1 MTATNS
7 PGAGSTG
14 AAIRGARMTGAQAPG
29 AQQRT
34 ANVVVA
40 QRPFRQATRA
50 SRSTGRTSAFVSA
63 THAALELHLA
73 RAQSSSMAAS
83 WTRAGGAPCPFTHC
97 TTRGKGAILTR
108 DGGAPCVT
116 TEDVKQTSMRRAG
129 CLASRGV
136 PTLGWRALR
145 LGAQAVNDTTLPR
158 KQKRNNNDNNTS
170 NDRNSNSTSR
180 TNSNSNCSSNSN
192 RERERGDI
200 NNTCMKALQVRDQ
213 RQPQQTTQAQKSS
226 SQ

>member
-1 MTATNS
+1 MCNIRPQARQCCHLHLRPQARMRVRGSPGAGATGAGMTVAGQGAGTTGVGMTATNS
-7 PGAGSTG
+7 PGVGGTG
-14 AAIRGARMTGAQAPG
+14 AAVRGARMTGAQAPG

-34 ANVVVA
+34 ANVVGA

-83 WTRAGGAPCPFTHC
+83 WTRAGGAPCPFTNC

-145 LGAQAVNDTTLPR
+145 LGAQAVTDTTWPR
-158 KQKRNNNDNNTS
+158 
-170 NDRNSNSTSR
+170 
-180 TNSNSNCSSNSN
+180 
-192 RERERGDI
+192 
-200 NNTCMKALQVRDQ
+200 
-213 RQPQQTTQAQKSS
+213 
-226 SQ
+226 

>member
-7 PGAGSTG
+7 PGVGGTG
-14 AAIRGARMTGAQAPG
+14 AADR
-29 AQQRT
+29 
-34 ANVVVA
+34 VVVA

-83 WTRAGGAPCPFTHC
+83 WTRAGGAPCPFTNC

-116 TEDVKQTSMRRAG
+116 TREVVQTSMRRAG

-170 NDRNSNSTSR
+170 NDGNSNSKSS

-192 RERERGDI
+192 SEREREA
-200 NNTCMKALQVRDQ
+200 TS
-213 RQPQQTTQAQKSS
+213 TTHA
-226 SQ
+226 